1 MDFGIQ
7 LGTSS
12 HHWKVVKRAE
22 ELGFTHAWFYDTQLL
37 NADPFVAMAAAAMHT
52 SRIRLCTGVLIP
64 SNRIAPV
71 TANALASLNALA
83 PGRIICGLSTGFTA
97 RRTMGLRAVKLARVE
112 EYVRVLRGLLA
123 KETVEWAEEGGS
135 HKIQFL
141 TPELKLINLDD
152 AIPIHMSAFGPRGRA
167 LTAKLGAGWMCGGNR
182 RGAIHA
188 LGAMREAWSAAG
200 RNEKDLYATTFGNG
214 CVLRDGEAADS
225 PRARAQ
231 AGPSATMIF
240 HDLAEQEELGS
251 LGFKLPPQFQAQL
264 NAYRAIYG
272 SYQPPDARYLS
283 NHRGHLMFLRP
294 EEQVL
299 ITPDLIRSLTFTGT
313 EPELIDSV
321 RAVQAAGFNQFAVL
335 LRAGHEF
342 AMLEDW
348 HRVLWKV

>member
-1 MDFGIQ
+1 MDQRLTESLVDFGAQTAHVDVDHVRQWIE
-7 LGTSS
+7 
-12 HHWKVVKRAE
+12 V
-22 ELGFTHAWFYDTQLL
+22 F
-37 NADPFVAMAAAAMHT
+37 
-52 SRIRLCTGVLIP
+52 IP
-64 SNRIAPV
+64 D
-71 TANALASLNALA
+71 
-83 PGRIICGLSTGFTA
+83 
-97 RRTMGLRAVKLARVE
+97 
-112 EYVRVLRGLLA
+112 VLRGLLA

-283 NHRGHLMFLRP
+283 NHRGHLNDSSHDSLDPPAR
-294 EEQVL
+294 L
-299 ITPDLIRSLTFTGT
+299 DGRDRRSAGRCLPGARG
-313 EPELIDSV
+313 V
-321 RAVQAAGFNQFAVL
+321 AAGARKSARQLGRRFT
-335 LRAGHEF
+335 
-342 AMLEDW
+342 EDGSVV
-348 HRVLWKV
+348 RTRGGNAEGDVRTREPSA